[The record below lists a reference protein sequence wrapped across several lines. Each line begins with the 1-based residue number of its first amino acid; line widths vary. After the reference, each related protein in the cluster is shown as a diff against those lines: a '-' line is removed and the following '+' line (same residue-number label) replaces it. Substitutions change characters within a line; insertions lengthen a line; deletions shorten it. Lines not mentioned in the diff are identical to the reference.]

1 LPETAAIEAEKVTSS
16 IRSAVE
22 LSWQLQ
28 RADARSTCRKQFTK
42 LLAEFSPAA
51 NRLYSST
58 PISQKSENRKCSPKM
73 LFGGDEPTL
82 PNHLIA
88 RS

>member
-16 IRSAVE
+16 IRS
-22 LSWQLQ
+22 
-28 RADARSTCRKQFTK
+28 ADARSTCRKQFTK